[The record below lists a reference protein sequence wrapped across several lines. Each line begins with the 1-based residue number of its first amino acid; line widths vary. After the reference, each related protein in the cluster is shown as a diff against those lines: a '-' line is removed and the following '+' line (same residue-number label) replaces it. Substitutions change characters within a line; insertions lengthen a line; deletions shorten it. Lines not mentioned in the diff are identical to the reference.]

1 MTLCARL
8 AVVCVATLAVVAP
21 AGSAPAATAA
31 APKSLHGFTLRADE
45 ALTHTFA
52 RTPAFAW
59 NPVPGAVTYEFEL
72 ATSKSFS
79 DSGTIWSTKG
89 LKTPAVAVPISLPWI
104 TGNPYS
110 LYAHVRAITGRGAG
124 PWSVPFGFTMRW
136 VSAPTPLPASPG
148 LLRWSTVS
156 GANGYEVWML
166 DAGHRF

>member
-8 AVVCVATLAVVAP
+8 AVVCLATLAVVAP

-79 DSGTIWSTKG
+79 DSGTIWSTTG
-89 LKTPAVAVPISLPWI
+89 LKSPAVAVPISLPWI

-110 LYAHVRAITGRGAG
+110 LYAHVRALTRKGSTA
-124 PWSVPFGFTMRW
+124 WSTTFGFNMRW
-136 VSAPTPLPASPG
+136 ADVPVPITPA
-148 LLRWSTVS
+148 T
-156 GANGYEVWML
+156 
-166 DAGHRF
+166 